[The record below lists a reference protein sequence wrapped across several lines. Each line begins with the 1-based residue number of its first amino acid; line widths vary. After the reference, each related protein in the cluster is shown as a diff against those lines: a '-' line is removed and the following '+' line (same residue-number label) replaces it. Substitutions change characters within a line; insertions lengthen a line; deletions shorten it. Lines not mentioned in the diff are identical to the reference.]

1 MKIGALDITNCK
13 IGSTQV
19 NEVRIGSTLVWQY
32 ATVDPDAQAFLNA
45 TGITDL
51 TITNAINTLV
61 VDLKGYSLWAKMK
74 ALYPFVGGTATT
86 HKFNLIN
93 PLDTDAAFRLVFNG
107 GWTHSANGVRGN
119 GTNAFADTKLNA
131 FNVLSRNFNSIGMYN
146 RTLLPLVNTYNG
158 VGNPNYFIL
167 GTGDATNRRIDYWA
181 NASSGL
187 VSSNTNAI
195 QGFSSGSRTTST
207 LSKLYKNGTLNT
219 SYVISSNN
227 LPAFNFYIGAV
238 NTGTGSTIVYNDFE
252 LALFYLS
259 DGIDDTEAA
268 NLYTAVQAFQTAL
281 SRNV

>member
-1 MKIGALDITNCK
+1 MSRKFIFGGSYLNTPAL
-13 IGSTQV
+13 
-19 NEVRIGSTLVWQY
+19 
-32 ATVDPDAQAFLNA
+32 DPDALAFLTA

-86 HKFNLIN
+86 HKYNLKN

-119 GTNAFADTKLNA
+119 GTNAFADTKLNP
-131 FNVLSRNFNSIGMYN
+131 FNVLSRDFNSVGMYN
-146 RTLLPLVNTYNG
+146 RLLLPLVNTYNG

-207 LSKLYKNGTLNT
+207 LSKLYRNGVLNNN
-219 SYVISSNN
+219 YVIPSNN

-252 LALFYLS
+252 LSLFYLS